1 MNKSQKLAIQQ
12 LRAKINVQELL
23 KQHDMA
29 WNAKEAQEI
38 KEGENAKGM
47 DARIA
52 GHV

>member
-38 KEGENAKGM
+38 KEGENAEILH
-47 DARIA
+47 ATQTLR
-52 GHV
+52 